1 MKGLLVVLLLAFA
14 PALAQVAATHPREGA
29 RGVAVLLAD
38 SGAVAWARTAQAL
51 ATLGYRV
58 QERDSAA
65 GRLGTEAWFIEGQ
78 AQCLTSVEALVL
90 GHTVLL
96 TGTSY
101 CPLFHHKPLPVYYS
115 ATSHVPFA
123 NFDCF
128 AWGWAEV
135 NVVARALGGRKTVWL
150 PRVPRMPK

>member
-1 MKGLLVVLLLAFA
+1 M
-14 PALAQVAATHPREGA
+14 
-29 RGVAVLLAD
+29 
-38 SGAVAWARTAQAL
+38 

-90 GHTVLL
+90 GHTVLP

-128 AWGWAEV
+128 AWGWTEV